1 MIKGFFFYRVDIS
14 SNEFSVGMSI
24 ENPSSILP
32 DIADAK
38 FSVRDE
44 AMVAA
49 QEAGN
54 FTFIFFD
61 SFVKHRFLKHSSSLF
76 YV

>member
-1 MIKGFFFYRVDIS
+1 MVKGFLFYRVDIS
-14 SNEFSVGMSI
+14 GNKLSIGMGI

-32 DIADAK
+32 DVADAK
-38 FSVRDE
+38 FPAGDE

-54 FTFIFFD
+54 LVICFRSFI
-61 SFVKHRFLKHSSSLF
+61 KHRFLKHGSSLS
-76 YV
+76 YS